1 MNSKQTIEKTAQLG
15 AFLNQN
21 SSIALPDDDNSF
33 FVFASKSALTNHI
46 QAVLNKI
53 IEEQA
58 DKSASVFVHYC
69 A

>member
-1 MNSKQTIEKTAQLG
+1 MNSKQTIEKKAQLS

-21 SSIALPDDDNSF
+21 SSIELPDDDNSF
-33 FVFASKSALTNHI
+33 FVFGSKTPLTNHI
-46 QAVLNKI
+46 QAILNKI

-58 DKSASVFVHYC
+58 DKDASVFVYYC